1 MIFKQAKVA
10 FIDGVRTPFAKSPGP
25 YAKLKS
31 YDLGREALLA
41 LKNRNPMIQDHCEQ
55 VTMGCVIH
63 NAATSN
69 VARESLIGAG
79 YDLSI
84 PASTVTQACISAN
97 RAITNT
103 VEAIQA
109 GVMKTAVAG
118 GVESTSDAPV
128 RISDKFKAVL
138 LKAQKARGFK
148 DYWSLFKQFKFKD
161 LVPVAPAI
169 AEFSTGQTMGQDAD
183 RLAARFGVTRLEQDE
198 FALRSHQMA
207 TQAWEDGKFDDEVQA
222 IIAPPSFAPFEK
234 DNTFYATSTIQKL
247 SSLKPVFV
255 KPNGTVTAGN
265 SSPLTDG
272 ASACLL
278 MDIDEAK
285 KQGYDP
291 EVVIYGYEYS
301 AHNPDGELLLG
312 PAFTIPKLLNQ
323 AGLTIKD
330 ISVFEIHEA
339 FAGQVLAN
347 LAALKDKEFCVERL
361 GLKGAFGEIPM
372 DKINT
377 QGGSLSLGHPF
388 GATGGRLMISA
399 VRRLTESD
407 GDYALIAAC
416 AAGGQGS
423 SILLKKIKSSTTK
436 TTKKVSKKV
445 AKKVAK
451 KVTKKTAKKVAKKVT
466 KKTTKKIA
474 KKVTKKTATKTTKK
488 TNNKE
493 K

>member
-10 FIDGVRTPFAKSPGP
+10 FIDGVRTPFVKSPGP

-41 LKNRNPMIQDHCEQ
+41 LKNRNPILDDQCEQ

-69 VARESLIGAG
+69 VARESLTGAG

-84 PASTVTQACISAN
+84 PASTVTLACISAN
-97 RAITNT
+97 KAITNS

-138 LKAQKARGFK
+138 LKAQKARGAK
-148 DYWSLFKQFKFKD
+148 DYWNLFRQFKFKD
-161 LVPVAPAI
+161 LIPVAPAI
-169 AEFSTGQTMGQDAD
+169 AEFSTGETMGQDAD

-207 TQAWEDGKFDDEVQA
+207 TKAWEDGKFDDEVQD
-222 IIAPPSFAPFEK
+222 IIAPPSFAPMEQ

-255 KPNGTVTAGN
+255 RPNGTVTAGN
-265 SSPLTDG
+265 ASPLTDG

-285 KQGYDP
+285 KQGYKP
-291 EVVIYGYEYS
+291 NVVIQGYTYS
-301 AHNPDGELLLG
+301 AHDPNGELLLG
-312 PAFTIPKLLNQ
+312 PAFTIPKLLNE
-323 AGLTIKD
+323 AGLKISD
-330 ISVFEIHEA
+330 IDVFEIHEA

-361 GLKGAFGEIPM
+361 GLKSAFGEIPM

-388 GATGGRLMISA
+388 GATGGRLLISA
-399 VRRLTESD
+399 ARRLEESD
-407 GDYALIAAC
+407 GEYALIAAC

-423 SILLKKIKSSTTK
+423 SILLKKINKTTVKKVAKK
-436 TTKKVSKKV
+436 TTKKV
-445 AKKVAK
+445 AKKM
-451 KVTKKTAKKVAKKVT
+451 T
-466 KKTTKKIA
+466 KKTTS
-474 KKVTKKTATKTTKK
+474 KTSS
-488 TNNKE
+488 KE

>member
-10 FIDGVRTPFAKSPGP
+10 FIDGVRTPFAKSPGA
-25 YAKLKS
+25 YAKLRS

-41 LKNRNPMIQDHCEQ
+41 LRKRHPVLNHSCEQ

-69 VARESLIGAG
+69 VAREALIGAG
-79 YDLSI
+79 YDLAT

-103 VEAIQA
+103 VEVIEA
-109 GVMKTAVAG
+109 GVMKIAVAG

-128 RISDKFKAVL
+128 RISDKLKAVL
-138 LKAQKARGFK
+138 LQAQRAKGVK
-148 DYWSLFKQFKFKD
+148 DYWNLFKQFKFKD
-161 LVPVAPAI
+161 LVPVPPAI

-183 RLAARFGVTRLEQDE
+183 RLAARFGVTRLQQDE
-198 FALRSHQMA
+198 FALRSHQLA
-207 TQAWEDGKFDDEVQA
+207 TQAWQDGKFASEVA
-222 IIAPPSFAPFEK
+222 PVLIAPEFIAIEQ
-234 DNTFYATSTIQKL
+234 DNTFYANSSIQKL
-247 SSLKPVFV
+247 SSLRPVFV
-255 KPNGTVTAGN
+255 KPNGSVTAGN
-265 SSPLTDG
+265 ASPLTDG

-278 MDIDEAK
+278 MHVDEAK
-285 KQGYDP
+285 KQGYTP
-291 EVVIYGYEYS
+291 EVVIYGYQYS

-312 PAFTIPKLLNQ
+312 PAFTIPKLLNE
-323 AGLTIKD
+323 AGLKIAD

-347 LAALKDKEFCVERL
+347 LNALQDADFCKERL

-377 QGGSLSLGHPF
+377 EGGSLSLGHPF
-388 GATGGRLMISA
+388 GATGGRLLIA
-399 VRRLTESD
+399 AARRLMASAGE
-407 GDYALIAAC
+407 YALISAC

-423 SILLKKIKSSTTK
+423 SILLKKIVK
-436 TTKKVSKKV
+436 TTS
-445 AKKVAK
+445 KKVAK
-451 KVTKKTAKKVAKKVT
+451 KVTKKVVKRTTNKTTNKVAKKITKKAITKKVT
-466 KKTTKKIA
+466 KKTTR
-474 KKVTKKTATKTTKK
+474 T
-488 TNNKE
+488 E

>member
-10 FIDGVRTPFAKSPGP
+10 FIDGVRTPFAKSPSV

-41 LKNRNPMIQDHCEQ
+41 LKHRHPFLQDNCQQ
-55 VTMGCVIH
+55 VTMGCVIQ
-63 NAATSN
+63 NSATSN
-69 VARESLIGAG
+69 VARESLLGAG
-79 YDLSI
+79 FNLAT

-109 GVMKTAVAG
+109 GSITNAIAG

-128 RISDKFKAVL
+128 RISDNLKAVL
-138 LKAQKARGFK
+138 LKAQKSRGFK

-169 AEFSTGQTMGQDAD
+169 AEFSTGETMGQDAD
-183 RLAARFGVTRLEQDE
+183 RLAAKFNVSRQEQDE
-198 FALRSHQMA
+198 FALRSHQLA
-207 TQAWEDGKFDDEVQA
+207 TQAWKDGKFSQEV
-222 IIAPPSFAPFEK
+222 APVFPAPDFKPVEQ
-234 DNTFYATSTIQKL
+234 DNTYYATSTIQKL

-255 KPNGTVTAGN
+255 RPHGTITAGN
-265 SSPLTDG
+265 ASPLTDG

-278 MDIDEAK
+278 MDVDAAK
-285 KQGYDP
+285 KQGYKP
-291 EVVIYGYEYS
+291 EVVIAGYSYS
-301 AHNPDGELLLG
+301 AQNPDGELLLG
-312 PAFTIPKLLNQ
+312 VAYSIPKLLIE
-323 AGLTIKD
+323 AGLTFDD

-347 LAALKDKEFCVERL
+347 LKAMNDKDFCQQHL
-361 GLKGAFGEIPM
+361 GLDKAFGEVPM
-372 DKINT
+372 DKLNT

-388 GATGGRLMISA
+388 GATGGRLLIA
-399 VRRLTESD
+399 AARRLQESD
-407 GDYALIAAC
+407 GQYALISAC
-416 AAGGQGS
+416 AAGGQGN
-423 SILLKKIKSSTTK
+423 SILLKKIATATKTTK
-436 TTKKVSKKV
+436 TTKKASKKVTKKTTKKV

-451 KVTKKTAKKVAKKVT
+451 K
-466 KKTTKKIA
+466 TTKKIA
-474 KKVTKKTATKTTKK
+474 
-488 TNNKE
+488 NKSTDTE